1 MWTYKG
7 SRLSQR
13 IIELGKYPE
22 THKWIC
28 KVTFTY
34 SIMFDSIN
42 FRTRLLLNSS
52 TNYMTLG
59 KLPQSASVFSSLTEI
74 IIKVWRVLKPK
85 LRNLSL
91 ICWEIRSPVIFEQTY
106 YMMNLIEEH
115 YFSGYMLIEWE
126 GLEAKTPARRLA
138 GQSKCERCNCRSWN
152 RRARPKITVEEKK
165 NHPDFIMK

>member
-1 MWTYKG
+1 M
-7 SRLSQR
+7 
-13 IIELGKYPE
+13 
-22 THKWIC
+22 
-28 KVTFTY
+28 
-34 SIMFDSIN
+34 
-42 FRTRLLLNSS
+42 
-52 TNYMTLG
+52 
-59 KLPQSASVFSSLTEI
+59 
-74 IIKVWRVLKPK
+74 WRVLKPK

-126 GLEAKTPARRLA
+126 GLEAKTPARRLP

-165 NHPDFIMK
+165 SSRFHNEVNIFLNTPPPTNDIIQQNLRKCWCSSSVEISCKCCQKL